1 MMMWW
6 CIPMT
11 LWFDAYMLWYDDVV
25 VKCKQWWC
33 TQWYD
38 DYAEHSSMMTYSEKM
53 FEQWFG
59 QLSVT
64 EAAKWQ
70 M

>member
-1 MMMWW
+1 M
-6 CIPMT
+6 INQ
-11 LWFDAYMLWYDDVV
+11 LKHRNDQWYDDCIVT
-25 VKCKQWWC
+25 WWVYNDLFRDMLS

-64 EAAKWQ
+64 EATNWQ